1 MGRRCERSP
10 HVFFSYIR
18 WRGWLPFHRFQACG
32 GGWGGPIDAIRH
44 LEDPKEHCDLAE
56 GPFPQGT
63 GQLTCMSRALA
74 LELAASDD
82 FEDFLR
88 VAMARNDFGSP
99 CETAQE
105 CSRHSAGMHMWH
117 HEDAGISYNMW
128 RVANARSLKVTVVHM
143 PEKGW
148 IWPWFHEKIAKP
160 EMSGAQAA
168 DPTPSFS

>member
-1 MGRRCERSP
+1 
-10 HVFFSYIR
+10 
-18 WRGWLPFHRFQACG
+18 
-32 GGWGGPIDAIRH
+32 
-44 LEDPKEHCDLAE
+44 
-56 GPFPQGT
+56 
-63 GQLTCMSRALA
+63 MSRALA